1 MSFLKFSLSR
11 GMFGEEISA
20 KTPSK
25 RRPAGKKGQRKTATT
40 GDYFFNS
47 ASYAR
52 ISRRDCET
60 SFKQVPAKKRVGK
73 KRVPRETIKKQF

>member
-1 MSFLKFSLSR
+1 
-11 GMFGEEISA
+11 MFGEEISA

-25 RRPAGKKGQRKTATT
+25 RRPAGKKAQRKTATT

-47 ASYAR
+47 ASCAR

>member
-1 MSFLKFSLSR
+1 
-11 GMFGEEISA
+11 MFGEEISA

-25 RRPAGKKGQRKTATT
+25 RRPAGKKAQRKTATT

-73 KRVPRETIKKQF
+73 KRVPRETIKKQFW